1 MYRCGK
7 RTKSKSWFSREWQ
20 SGCSRAGQLLR
31 SAAGHRQRV
40 QGTTFQ
46 VANVQGGGQRALLAH
61 VGPQRVAV
69 GLRSGLSGAQRSRPA
84 TVGTR
89 HRAPYFHFQAF
100 RAHLWGALPLTISG
114 TSQNT
119 RPCRLTICMT
129 ARLATTIQTS
139 LF

>member
-1 MYRCGK
+1 MCIVVEKEQEASHG
-7 RTKSKSWFSREWQ
+7 SPG
-20 SGCSRAGQLLR
+20 SGSRAAVGR
-31 SAAGHRQRV
+31 VSCCAAQQASDRGYRAPHFKLQMFR
-40 QGTTFQ
+40 
-46 VANVQGGGQRALLAH
+46 GGQRLAH

-89 HRAPYFHFQAF
+89 HRAPYFQFQAF

-129 ARLATTIQTS
+129 ARLATTIQTP